1 MTARPWRGMIR
12 HVPQDQNDPQ
22 LTREQEEFVEDM
34 GQNLLGWGLP
44 RNMGRIYGYLL
55 LQPGPESLD
64 RIAAAVGL
72 AKSGVSLATR
82 RLVQMGLARG
92 IGERGSRR
100 LLYEA
105 LPSLEAILAA
115 RTAQALDLAERFRQG
130 ARATTSARRRTQLEE
145 LAETMRD
152 YLDLAPRVMQQM
164 RQRREVRPA

>member
-1 MTARPWRGMIR
+1 VRAIIR
-12 HVPQDQNDPQ
+12 NVLQDRNAPQ
-22 LTREQEEFVEDM
+22 LTREQQEFVEDM

-55 LQPGPESLD
+55 LQPGPVSLD
-64 RIAAAVGL
+64 TIAGAVGL

-92 IGERGSRR
+92 FGERGSRR

-105 LPSLEAILAA
+105 LPSLEAILSA
-115 RTAQALDLAERFRQG
+115 RTAQALDLAERLRQG
-130 ARATTSARRRTQLEE
+130 AGATTSAARRAQLEE

-152 YLDLAPRVMQQM
+152 YLELAPRVMRQM
-164 RQRREVRPA
+164 REQREMRQA